1 MPATAASSSS
11 GKSIV
16 VVLWAYAVDRQVVE
30 GKRRLAGYPRLRR
43 VLTEKLTDVPGKSI
57 GCAWLRKKVHR

>member
-30 GKRRLAGYPRLRR
+30 GKRRLAWCPRLRR
-43 VLTEKLTDVPGKSI
+43 VLTEKLTDVPGKGI